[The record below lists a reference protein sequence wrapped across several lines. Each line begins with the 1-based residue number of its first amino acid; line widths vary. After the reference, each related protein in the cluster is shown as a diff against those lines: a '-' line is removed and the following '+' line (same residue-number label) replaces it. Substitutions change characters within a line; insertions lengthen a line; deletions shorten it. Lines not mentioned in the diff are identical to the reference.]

1 MGRLHAAN
9 LAFRVDEAELTAV
22 CDIDQAAAAACAER
36 CRMHAFYEDYRSL
49 LSQPGLDAVCVC
61 TPPATHGAIIEAAAA
76 AGKHVFCEKPLDPDL
91 TTIDRV
97 LDVISQARV
106 RLQVGFNR
114 RYDSRFRQARE
125 AVAGGSVGTP
135 LTLHIVSRD
144 PVRAEDEKGT
154 FTPEMFLD
162 TTIHD
167 FDMARFVMGDE
178 IVTVYALGSGGSQA
192 VSESGPHTA
201 VTVLR
206 FAGGAVGTIDN
217 SWLSHY
223 GYDQRLE
230 VFGSGGVVCIENEE
244 PDASRGET
252 AAPFFVQRYFDSYL
266 KELTAFTECI
276 LQGTE
281 PPVTGVDGRAA
292 VVLAMAAHR
301 SCREGRPVAV
311 SEIG

>member
-22 CDIDQAAAAACAER
+22 CDIDQAASAACAER
-36 CRMHAFYEDYRSL
+36 CGMDAVYGDYRSL

-97 LDVISQARV
+97 LDAVRGARV

-125 AVAGGSVGTP
+125 AIAGGSIGTP

-178 IVTVYALGSGGSQA
+178 VVSVCSFGSGGSETDA
-192 VSESGPHTA
+192 EIGPHTA
-201 VTVLR
+201 VTVLQ

-217 SWLSHY
+217 SWLSPY

-230 VFGSGGVVCIENEE
+230 VFGLAGVVRIENEE

-252 AAPFFVQRYFDSYL
+252 ADPFFVQRYFDSYL
-266 KELTAFTECI
+266 KEVTAFAKSI
-276 LQGTE
+276 LEGSE
-281 PPVTGVDGRAA
+281 PPVTGADGRAA
-292 VVLAMAAHR
+292 VVLVMAGQR
-301 SCREGRPVAV
+301 SYQEGRPVAV